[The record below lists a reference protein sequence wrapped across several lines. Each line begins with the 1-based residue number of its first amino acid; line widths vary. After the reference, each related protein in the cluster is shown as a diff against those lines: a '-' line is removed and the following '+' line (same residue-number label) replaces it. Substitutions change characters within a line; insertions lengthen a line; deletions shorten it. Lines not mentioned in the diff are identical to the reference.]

1 MSKDNDLNDFEQ
13 AFNME
18 AAMPDFPDY
27 EIVGDNVAPAA
38 APVKKPEPEPEVNL
52 EHDMM
57 EVKSRIDSFKDVL
70 NIGDKFGMSDEQRK
84 MIKNQLSE
92 LELTY
97 VKLQKT
103 LNLEE
108 PAPTASLI
116 EPKKPEEAKPTVPA
130 AVVSAADS
138 IPAQDFTDLDK
149 FTQMKNEEAKHPVKA
164 KSLKDRI
171 KSVRSNIREEEEGEI
186 KKDNRPQYVKDFE
199 KNLMPETELN
209 VKTNGR
215 SRYLTNDELK
225 NLFGDNYLHSRD
237 NIEEGKL
244 TSRTHYFGDGLLIK
258 ETEDAI
264 AIRGRRKANDIA
276 VDLIDVAKQKGWN
289 SIVLTKGNP
298 VFMEQAYISAI
309 KNGIRVE
316 ATSLK
321 QEEEFQMIHKA
332 YDLDRYMKFSE
343 PKKEEIKKEELM
355 PEYQVKRGRSLKM

>member
-1 MSKDNDLNDFEQ
+1 MSKDNEIEGFEQ
-13 AFNME
+13 AFTMD
-18 AAMPDFPDY
+18 AQMPEFPEY
-27 EIVGDNVAPAA
+27 EIVASNKAPAPAA
-38 APVKKPEPEPEVNL
+38 APTPEPEEEIPDLEQDMVEVR
-52 EHDMM
+52 
-57 EVKSRIDSFKDVL
+57 SRIDSFKDML
-70 NIGDKFGMSDEQRK
+70 KIGDKFGMTDEQRK
-84 MIKNQLSE
+84 MISTQLSE
-92 LELTY
+92 LETTY

-108 PAPTASLI
+108 
-116 EPKKPEEAKPTVPA
+116 AKPTVPA
-130 AVVSAADS
+130 AAVSAADS

-149 FTQMKNEEAKHPVKA
+149 FTQMKNEEAKQPFKA

-171 KSVRSNIREEEEGEI
+171 KSVRSNINEEEGEI
-186 KKDNRPQYVKDFE
+186 QKDNRPQYVKDFE

-321 QEEEFQMIHKA
+321 QEEEFQMIHKSHN
-332 YDLDRYMKFSE
+332 LDRYMKFGE
-343 PKKEEIKKEELM
+343 PKKEEIKKEEPM
-355 PEYQVKRGRSLKM
+355 PEYQVQRGRSLKM

>member
-1 MSKDNDLNDFEQ
+1 MSKDNELEGFEQ
-13 AFNME
+13 AFSMD
-18 AAMPDFPDY
+18 APMPDFPEY
-27 EIVGDNVAPAA
+27 EIVSSNNAPAA
-38 APVKKPEPEPEVNL
+38 APTPEQEPEQDIPDL
-52 EHDMM
+52 EQDMV
-57 EVKSRIDSFKDVL
+57 EVKSRIDSFKDML
-70 NIGDKFGMSDEQRK
+70 KIGDKFGMTDEQRK
-84 MIKNQLSE
+84 MISSQLSE
-92 LELTY
+92 LETTY
-97 VKLQKT
+97 VKLQRT
-103 LNLEE
+103 LNVEE
-108 PAPTASLI
+108 PAPNTSLT
-116 EPKKPEEAKPTVPA
+116 EQKKTNESPA
-130 AVVSAADS
+130 PVSAADS

-149 FTQMKNEEAKHPVKA
+149 FTQMKNEEAKQPFKA

-171 KSVRSNIREEEEGEI
+171 KTVRTNIEKEEEAGI
-186 KKDNRPQYVKDFE
+186 RKDDRPQYVRDFE
-199 KNLMPETELN
+199 QNLIPETELN

-225 NLFGDNYLHSRD
+225 NLFGDNYRNSQD
-237 NIEEGKL
+237 NIEDGKL
-244 TSRTHYFGDGLLIK
+244 ASRTHYFNDGLLIK

-332 YDLDRYMKFSE
+332 HGLDRYMKFGE
-343 PKKEEIKKEELM
+343 PKKEEIKKQEAM
-355 PEYQVKRGRSLKM
+355 PEYQVQRGRSLKM

>member
-1 MSKDNDLNDFEQ
+1 MSKDNEIEGFEQ
-13 AFNME
+13 AFTMD
-18 AAMPDFPDY
+18 AQMPEFPEY
-27 EIVGDNVAPAA
+27 EIVASNKAPAPAA
-38 APVKKPEPEPEVNL
+38 APTPEPEEEIPDLEQDMVEVR
-52 EHDMM
+52 
-57 EVKSRIDSFKDVL
+57 SRIDSFKDML
-70 NIGDKFGMSDEQRK
+70 KIGDKFGMTDEQRK
-84 MIKNQLSE
+84 MISTQLSE
-92 LELTY
+92 LETTY

-130 AVVSAADS
+130 AAVSAADS

-149 FTQMKNEEAKHPVKA
+149 FTQMKNEEAKQPFKA

-171 KSVRSNIREEEEGEI
+171 KSVRSNINEEEGEI
-186 KKDNRPQYVKDFE
+186 QKDNRPQYVKDFE

-321 QEEEFQMIHKA
+321 QEEEFQMIHKSHN
-332 YDLDRYMKFSE
+332 LDRYMKFGE
-343 PKKEEIKKEELM
+343 PKKEEIKKEEPM
-355 PEYQVKRGRSLKM
+355 PEYQVQRGRSLKM

>member
-1 MSKDNDLNDFEQ
+1 MSRPMFNNATQIQANEGFKPVYDASMEEDLNLYDTPEQ
-13 AFNME
+13 T
-18 AAMPDFPDY
+18 
-27 EIVGDNVAPAA
+27 
-38 APVKKPEPEPEVNL
+38 PEPEPEVNL
-52 EHDMM
+52 EHDMV
-57 EVKSRIDSFKDVL
+57 EVKRRIDSFKDVL

-84 MIKNQLSE
+84 IIKSQLSE
-92 LELTY
+92 LEITY

-116 EPKKPEEAKPTVPA
+116 EPKKPEEAKLTVPA
-130 AVVSAADS
+130 AVVSAADN

-149 FTQMKNEEAKHPVKA
+149 FTQMKNEEAKQPFKA

-171 KSVRSNIREEEEGEI
+171 KSVRSNIHEEEGEI
-186 KKDNRPQYVKDFE
+186 QKDNRPQYVKDFE

-332 YDLDRYMKFSE
+332 YDLDRYMKFGE

>member
-1 MSKDNDLNDFEQ
+1 MSKDNEIEGFEQ
-13 AFNME
+13 AFTMD
-18 AAMPDFPDY
+18 AQMPEFPEY
-27 EIVGDNVAPAA
+27 EIVASNTAPAA
-38 APVKKPEPEPEVNL
+38 APTPKPEEEIPDLEQDMVEVR
-52 EHDMM
+52 
-57 EVKSRIDSFKDVL
+57 SRIDSFKDML
-70 NIGDKFGMSDEQRK
+70 KIGDKFGMTDEQRK
-84 MIKNQLSE
+84 MISTQLSE
-92 LELTY
+92 LETTY

-108 PAPTASLI
+108 PAPT
-116 EPKKPEEAKPTVPA
+116 VPA
-130 AVVSAADS
+130 AAVSAADS

-149 FTQMKNEEAKHPVKA
+149 FTQMKNEEAKQPFKA

-171 KSVRSNIREEEEGEI
+171 KSVRSNINEEEGEI
-186 KKDNRPQYVKDFE
+186 QKDNRPQYVKDFE

-321 QEEEFQMIHKA
+321 QEEEFQMIHKSHN
-332 YDLDRYMKFSE
+332 LDRYMKFGE
-343 PKKEEIKKEELM
+343 PKKEEIKKEEPM
-355 PEYQVKRGRSLKM
+355 PEYQVQRGRSLKM

>member
-27 EIVGDNVAPAA
+27 EIVADNVAPAA

-116 EPKKPEEAKPTVPA
+116 EPKKPEEAKPIIPA

-149 FTQMKNEEAKHPVKA
+149 FTQMKNEEAKQPFKA

-171 KSVRSNIREEEEGEI
+171 KSVRSNIHEEEGEI
-186 KKDNRPQYVKDFE
+186 QKDNRPQYVKDFE

-321 QEEEFQMIHKA
+321 QEEDFQMIHKA
-332 YDLDRYMKFSE
+332 YDLDRYMKFGE
-343 PKKEEIKKEELM
+343 PKKEEIKKEEFM